1 MIKPTTTP
9 PAAAHTLREQLAQLR
24 ELERKQIIA
33 ESCDRIMR
41 EAEELPKRIIL
52 PIEGAD

>member
-1 MIKPTTTP
+1 MPTP
-9 PAAAHTLREQLAQLR
+9 PPPAVAHTLREQLARLR
-24 ELERKQIIA
+24 EIERKQILK